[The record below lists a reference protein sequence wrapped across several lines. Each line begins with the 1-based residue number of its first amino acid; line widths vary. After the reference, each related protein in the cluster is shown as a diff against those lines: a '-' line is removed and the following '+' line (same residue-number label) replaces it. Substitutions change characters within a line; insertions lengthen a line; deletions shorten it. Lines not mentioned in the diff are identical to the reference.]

1 MENDPDNVELFDDDD
16 DDDDED
22 DDIPTLLNL
31 DENEEAPDLV
41 VIEKDDS
48 PPIISPCPVTILSG
62 FLGAGKTTLI
72 QYILQSP
79 DHGKRIAVIENEF
92 GEGLNI
98 ESMIAKD
105 GSSGTS
111 LQDFIEL
118 PNGCVCCTVKD
129 DLITTL
135 ETLLERRQELD
146 YILIEASG
154 MANPGPIASLFWLDD
169 ALESRLKLD
178 GIVVLVDSYHILEQL
193 HTTVEAAQQIA
204 YADRI
209 LLNKVDLVEDISPMV
224 AAIRRINQ
232 IVPIQQS
239 RFSQVPN
246 LEWILDANCFDASGR
261 TNEIEALTATTK
273 HACTD
278 LNCQDCDLQRDLFL
292 PSSMRQHHHTSN
304 VRTLALVKAGSIDL
318 QKMNKWLASLLWPN
332 QDEHDKVL
340 RARLENSNTTK
351 NAHQSIASNEMH
363 LFRIKGILSIYHV
376 DIIEEDRD
384 FVDDNGVDIRR
395 YIVQAVN
402 DLWEIHPGSRCL
414 RWDQIIQGEGTPEG
428 RCCKLVLI
436 GRFLQDEQLTKC
448 FESCFV
454 DFERR

>member
-1 MENDPDNVELFDDDD
+1 MENDPDNVELFDDE
-16 DDDDED
+16 DED
-22 DDIPTLLNL
+22 DDIPILLNL
-31 DENEEAPDLV
+31 DENDEAPDLV
-41 VIEKDDS
+41 VIEHDDS
-48 PPIISPCPVTILSG
+48 PPIITPCPVTILSG

-79 DHGKRIAVIENEF
+79 EHGKRIAVIENEF

-193 HTTVEAAQQIA
+193 QTTVEAAQQIA

-209 LLNKVDLVEDISPMV
+209 LLNKVDLVDDTIPMET
-224 AAIRRINQ
+224 AIRRINQ
-232 IVPIQQS
+232 LVPIQQS
-239 RFSQVPN
+239 KFSQVPN
-246 LEWILDANCFDASGR
+246 LEWILDANCFDAIGR
-261 TNEIEALTATTK
+261 TNEIDALTAKSK
-273 HACTD
+273 HTCTDD

-292 PSSMRQHHHTSN
+292 PSSGRQHHHTSN
-304 VRTLALVKAGSIDL
+304 IRTLALVKTGSIDL

-340 RARLENSNTTK
+340 RARLENSSAKK
-351 NAHQSIASNEMH
+351 NAHQSMTSNEMH

-376 DIIEEDRD
+376 DVMEEDRD

-414 RWDQIIQGEGTPEG
+414 QWDQIVEGESAPEG
-428 RCCKLVLI
+428 RCCKLILI

-448 FESCFV
+448 FESCF
-454 DFERR
+454 DGFERQ